1 MRKCLT
7 IPGLFFIILIVL
19 GQTVVPWLAQAALQT
34 KLSQKLAT
42 NDVAAEIATSPAIY
56 LLLGKVDTLNA
67 VAHQAKIGQVYL
79 SEVSLKGTNVRLD
92 MESLLTDKVQVK
104 SADSLQLKGIINA
117 DNLREVLARKIDK
130 IENVQVTINKD
141 DIIITANMKIF
152 GRMAD
157 IEMVGQIAED
167 SDAIYFR
174 MTHLNIKNALIGTA
188 KLGDIF
194 GNVQLVALQKLP
206 WGLKIKQVKQTE
218 GAIIITAQQNDSK

>member
-67 VAHQAKIGQVYL
+67 VAHQAKIGQVYI
-79 SEVSLKGTNVRLD
+79 SEVSLQGTNVRLD

-167 SDAIYFR
+167 ADAIYFR

-194 GNVQLVALQKLP
+194 GNVQLVAPQKLP
-206 WGLKIKQVKQTE
+206 WVLKIKQVKQTE

>member
-7 IPGLFFIILIVL
+7 ILGLFFIILIVL

-56 LLLGKVDTLNA
+56 LLLGRVDTLNA

-79 SEVSLKGTNVRLD
+79 SEVSLQGTNIRLD

-104 SADSLQLKGIINA
+104 SADSLQLKGIINV

-167 SDAIYFR
+167 ADAIYFR

-194 GNVQLVALQKLP
+194 GNVQLVAPQKLP